1 MIIMCGGAPCTG
13 KSTLTRNIL
22 SELGSAEDVEPI
34 PLFSCQKH
42 GDILV
47 TGRYPEG
54 EIYGGSDRLS
64 YGTIS
69 KFRDFIN
76 QEIPNYRHIIVEG
89 DRFFRAPD
97 VEWVLDNHDAKVYIL
112 TVDLKEETRRHKER
126 NDAQDPTWL
135 QGRRSVISNILTNFA
150 LMGRVEVRSN
160 QTLEDSANIKKEILN
175 IINKHRSGVS
185 SSNSVRL

>member
-1 MIIMCGGAPCTG
+1 MTVLLVGGAPCSG
-13 KSTLTRNIL
+13 KSTVMRGIIK
-22 SELGSAEDVEPI
+22 EMGSAVNVEPI

-47 TGRYPEG
+47 MGRYPEG
-54 EIYGGSDRLS
+54 ETYGGTDRLS

-69 KFRDFIN
+69 KFRNFIN

-112 TVDLKEETRRHKER
+112 TVDLEEENRRHEER
-126 NDAQDPTWL
+126 GDNQNKTWL
-135 QGRRSVISNILTNFA
+135 QGRRSVISNILTNFF
-150 LMGRVEVRSN
+150 LMSRIEVRSN
-160 QTLEDSANIKKEILN
+160 QTLEDSENIKQEILS
-175 IINKHRSGVS
+175 IIS
-185 SSNSVRL
+185 